1 MSNVNNNVFSSLA
14 FSVLPQD
21 HKIVKILEITKTTAE
36 SKLTDISKM
45 TKKTS
50 DNYYYLDY

>member
-45 TKKTS
+45 TKKTR
-50 DNYYYLDY
+50 